1 MILLDLTPSE
11 VFKIALYVLL
21 AAYAVTALLTVFLI
35 ILENRS
41 PEKTVSWT
49 LVIILL
55 PLAGFVLYL
64 FFGRNF
70 RKQKIFSGK
79 ELADLLQIESL
90 SEKQLLDLSKKRFS
104 ENARVKDKM
113 SLIRLLI
120 NNNKALLTEKNKLTV
135 LNNGK
140 EKFPAVMEALSA
152 AKDHIHL
159 EYYIIEND
167 KIGNRI
173 KDILIEKAKSGVE
186 VRVIYDDVGSRN
198 LSKRY
203 IVSLAEA
210 GVEIYPFMPVL
221 FPQLTTKMNYRNHRK
236 VIIVDGKVGFIGGMN
251 IADRY
256 LEGDEELGI
265 WRDTQLKIEG
275 EAVQSLQVVFL
286 TDWHFASGKMISDS
300 KYFPESEIEYI
311 KPVQIASSGPDSDW
325 ASIMQVYFAAI
336 AAAKEYIYIVTPYFM
351 PNESVLT
358 ALKTAALGGAD
369 VRILLPGKS
378 DVRVVYWG
386 TKSYVEE
393 LLEAGI
399 KVYFY
404 QKGFVHSKIMVVD
417 DIFCSIGTA
426 NMDLRSFHEN
436 FEINALV
443 YDSEVATMLKSQFF
457 KDLEKSKEVLFTEF
471 SQRPLFEKFKESIAR
486 LFSPLL

>member
-1 MILLDLTPSE
+1 MPAE
-11 VFKIALYVLL
+11 VFKTALYVLL
-21 AAYAVTALLTVFLI
+21 AAYVVTALLTVFLI

-55 PLAGFVLYL
+55 PLAGFILYL

-70 RKQKIFSGK
+70 RKQKMFSGK
-79 ELADLLQIESL
+79 EFSDLLQIEAL
-90 SEKQLLDLSKKRFS
+90 SEKQLLDLPKKRFS
-104 ENARVKDKM
+104 ENTRMKDKLN
-113 SLIRLLI
+113 LIKLLI
-120 NNNKALLTEKNKLTV
+120 NNNKALLTEKNKLTI
-135 LNNGK
+135 LNNGR
-140 EKFPAVMEALSA
+140 EKFPSVIKALNA

-159 EYYIIEND
+159 EYYIIEDD
-167 KIGNRI
+167 KIGNCI
-173 KDILIEKAKSGVE
+173 KDILIEKAKNGVE

-198 LSKRY
+198 LSKHY
-203 IVSLAEA
+203 ITSLVQS

-221 FPQLTTKMNYRNHRK
+221 FPRLTTKMNYRNHRK
-236 VIIVDGKVGFIGGMN
+236 VIIVDGEVGFIGGMN

-256 LEGDEELGI
+256 LEGNEELGI

-275 EAVQSLQVVFL
+275 AAVRSLQVVFL
-286 TDWHFASGKMISDS
+286 TDWHFASGKMIGDP
-300 KYFPESEIEYI
+300 KYFPETNIESI

-325 ASIMQVYFAAI
+325 ASIMQVYFAAV

-369 VRILLPGKS
+369 VRILLPSKS
-378 DVRVVYWG
+378 DVKVVYWG

-404 QKGFVHSKIMVVD
+404 KKGFVHSKLMVVD

-443 YDSEVATMLKSQFF
+443 YDSEIATSLKSQFF
-457 KDLEKSKEVLFTEF
+457 KDLDYSEEVVLSSF
-471 SQRPLFEKFKESIAR
+471 SQRPLFEKFKESTAR